1 MLSPHLESPPAG
13 PSPKEDGTAP
23 VPWEV
28 ALALRW
34 RVARELLLD
43 PIAWLG
49 TLAAGWAIGRLGG
62 LSAGSG
68 LLLLLGGATLLADRL
83 LFTSRETE
91 LLRTQ
96 PLGSTGLLQV
106 RRAELGWLLQPLRV
120 VLLLAVVGRDG
131 WLVGAATWAAAG
143 FLPGM
148 AQRLAMALRVRYGTR
163 GAGAMLIPALLG
175 LLQPIP
181 GGWETA
187 LLVGAVAAFLGRG
200 PGSAT
205 RFEQL
210 ASEAQTASPRA
221 RGRCWRTLEAL
232 LPLPAPLRSRLVRDL
247 VLLLGGRDLRGA
259 TLLLLAPLSCLL
271 LRDELSSLSSPNLLE
286 WRTLTCAAL
295 GGAALAY
302 AVGPGIHLLRNE
314 VMAWERT
321 APYPGRRALSSALLY
336 ALGFVLLHGAA
347 ILATVALSEQGRF
360 AGEVPSLL
368 VPVLGLEAAMAHYV
382 VVFTMGASAGRRVLG
397 EGTLV
402 LALPVVAIG
411 VAVAVWFSP
420 WLALLYFVF
429 TTGLVAKGIQRY
441 DRVEVQW

>member
-1 MLSPHLESPPAG
+1 MLASHPESASAG
-13 PSPKEDGTAP
+13 PAPKVADP
-23 VPWEV
+23 VLQPWEV
-28 ALALRW
+28 ALDLRW
-34 RVARELLLD
+34 KVAREVLLD

-83 LFTSRETE
+83 LFASRENE

-96 PLGSTGLLQV
+96 PLGPTGLLQV
-106 RRAELGWLLQPLRV
+106 RRRELSWLLHPLRV
-120 VLLLAVVGRDG
+120 VLLLAVAGRDG

-148 AQRLAMALRVRYGTR
+148 AQRLAIALRRRYGTH
-163 GAGAMLIPALLG
+163 GAAAMLLPALLG
-175 LLQPIP
+175 LFQPIP

-187 LLVGAVAAFLGRG
+187 LAIGAFAAFLGRG
-200 PGSAT
+200 VSSAAH
-205 RFEQL
+205 FEQL
-210 ASEAQTASPRA
+210 ASAAQTASPRK
-221 RGRCWRTLEAL
+221 RGRGWRLLETV
-232 LPLPAPLRSRLVRDL
+232 LPLPAPLRSRLTRDL
-247 VLLLGGRDLRGA
+247 VLLVSGRDLRGA
-259 TLLLLAPLSCLL
+259 TLLVLAPLSCLL
-271 LRDELSSLSSPNLLE
+271 LRDELNSLASPSLLE
-286 WRTLTCAAL
+286 WRTLTSAAL

-321 APYPGRRALSSALLY
+321 APHPGSRALSSALVY

-347 ILATVALSEQGRF
+347 ILATVALVDQGRF
-360 AGEVPSLL
+360 AGEVPSLI

-382 VVFTMGASAGRRVLG
+382 VVFTMGASTGRRILG

-411 VAVAVWFSP
+411 VAIAVWFSP
-420 WLALLYFVF
+420 WLALVYFVF

-441 DRVEVQW
+441 ERVEVHW